1 MTEHFDVGLFNRFK
15 RELQRVLG
23 NIGIWI
29 PVAESEAATG
39 GGGRVKQHVLKLSE
53 EFADAVLHREKT
65 FEVRKNDRGFQKGD
79 EVKFIVVDNLG
90 LYRVHPLEDMA
101 FRITYVLSGWHI
113 DPEYVVFSII
123 PASPGGAEG
132 GRT

>member
-1 MTEHFDVGLFNRFK
+1 MSDYISR
-15 RELQRVLG
+15 
-23 NIGIWI
+23 
-29 PVAESEAATG
+29 EAATR

-90 LYRVHPLEDMA
+90 LYHVHPREDMA

-113 DPEYVVFSII
+113 DPEYVVFSIV
-123 PASPGGAEG
+123 PAALGGGEDG
-132 GRT
+132 